1 MNALYSFFSAF
12 HGTEVKTTN
21 KSKICFPFFIL
32 YDEEILNDLKCLN
45 FNARYLRILNQNLW
59 KSAFRGC
66 ALSSMTSIRKKP
78 ECIRVR
84 SNSKQTKT
92 CLSRC
97 GTIKTPQCSNMTTFY
112 RSTGSDD
119 FSFKRVKYFGQYVKH
134 HLMYMYRNHLSEL
147 SISLNYQRI
156 VSHEFK
162 QIPFDHLTSS
172 VWWQKCASKIEIGSF
187 SGEFW

>member
-1 MNALYSFFSAF
+1 MHFYFTFVCGAIIILQSFEGYIILFLFSNKIFSCAKCVYNSIKMNALYSFFSAF
-12 HGTEVKTTN
+12 HGTEIKTTN

-84 SNSKQTKT
+84 SNSKQ
-92 CLSRC
+92 R
-97 GTIKTPQCSNMTTFY
+97 
-112 RSTGSDD
+112 
-119 FSFKRVKYFGQYVKH
+119 RVLADVA
-134 HLMYMYRNHLSEL
+134 R
-147 SISLNYQRI
+147 
-156 VSHEFK
+156 
-162 QIPFDHLTSS
+162 
-172 VWWQKCASKIEIGSF
+172 
-187 SGEFW
+187 